1 MSISVH
7 GVKFGLPKG
16 WDDDSVFRFSAP
28 QGQAADPLVGGP
40 TLVQN
45 AVVTRH
51 EVPAELPLEQIFDA
65 PNQATQAETP
75 TFRVDA
81 HGLCRYLEQEAAWQD
96 VSFAAEHVQLMVC
109 QRQIALR
116 RPDGV
121 VVIMTITGDSKR
133 FEKLKAD
140 FPVVPKK

>member
-1 MSISVH
+1 MSISIH
-7 GVKFGLPKG
+7 GVKFGLPSG
-16 WDDDSVFRFSAP
+16 WGDDSIHRFSAP
-28 QGQAADPLVGGP
+28 VEASSDPLIGGP

-51 EVPAELPLEQIFDA
+51 DVPAEVPLAHVFDA

-75 TFRVDA
+75 TFHVDA
-81 HGLCRYLEQEAAWQD
+81 SGLCRYLEQDAVFQD

-116 RPDGV
+116 RPDGA
-121 VVIMTITGDSKR
+121 VVIMTLTADSKR